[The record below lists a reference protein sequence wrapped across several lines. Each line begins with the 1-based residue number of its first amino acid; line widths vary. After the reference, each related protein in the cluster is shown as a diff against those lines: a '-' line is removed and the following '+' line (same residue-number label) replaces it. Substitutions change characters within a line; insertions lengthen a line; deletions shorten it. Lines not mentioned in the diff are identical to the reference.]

1 MSSHIINAF
10 AKISPRQHAIK
21 GLKFGP
27 RKSVDNN
34 VPRVIFCAPIGS
46 PELDEIL
53 FTLDSEVKNT
63 KLVVISPS
71 KFYQVKIK
79 NNIQDQ
85 SYKNLEFVTM
95 DEYKKKSYLIT
106 GKPVLFYMIELFPY
120 DFIESIRYQ
129 PIIAFG
135 YNPSPIQMTD
145 FETIVLNNQ
154 LSPLKT
160 RRVQINLKKDDLS
173 MIGERVF
180 ELFADLTVLHRILII
195 TTNQL
200 IKNMIFVSLKKNN
213 VPICMDSIESFRM
226 GIFQVYICDY
236 QELLPKLDLDM
247 IICVGF
253 EANMFKLYHTVKP
266 VQVIYQI

>member
-1 MSSHIINAF
+1 MSLHIIDAF
-10 AKISPRQHAIK
+10 AKISPRQHAVK

-27 RKSVDNN
+27 RKSMDNN
-34 VPRVIFCAPIGS
+34 VPRLILCAPIGS
-46 PELDEIL
+46 PELEEIL
-53 FTLDSEVKNT
+53 STLDSQVKNT

-71 KFYQVKIK
+71 KFYKIK
-79 NNIQDQ
+79 IQNAA
-85 SYKNLEFVTM
+85 YKNLEFVTM
-95 DEYKKKSYLIT
+95 DEYNKKNYLIT
-106 GKPVLFYMIELFPY
+106 GKPVLFYMIEVFPF

-145 FETIVLNNQ
+145 FETVVLNNTNF
-154 LSPLKT
+154 PLKT
-160 RRVQINLKKDDLS
+160 RTVQMNLKTDDLS

-180 ELFADLTVLHRILII
+180 ELFADLTMLHRILII

-200 IKNMIFVSLKKNN
+200 IKNMIFVSLKKNS
-213 VPICMDSIESFRM
+213 VPIYMDSIEPFKM
-226 GIFQVYICDY
+226 GYFQVYICNY

-253 EANMFKLYHTVKP
+253 EASGFKLYHTLKP